1 MDAVAKHKALR
12 DYYLSILE
20 RYRDEL
26 KNALPAN
33 IGVDRFT
40 QVALI
45 TITKKPE
52 IFSCTKA
59 SVIGA
64 IMTSASLGLY
74 IDDDLGECFI
84 DRVYNDL
91 TKKYEAQIII
101 GYQGSCVL
109 GMRSGFVE
117 YMQPRYV
124 CEGDFF
130 EYEYGLNDVLRHQPT
145 AQDRGNDK
153 ITHFYIVV
161 KLTAGSKIFNVMTRQ
176 EVEEVRDRSSFYK
189 NAPKKED
196 TIWHIYFNK
205 MGNKTVLRSLTKYI
219 PLSPE
224 MQLAVKL
231 DEQLE
236 YGVQDLSKQVID
248 MPGMDEDVLAEALEG
263 RAQEQQDKTRKRNQD
278 KTKKKVDEA
287 LKNLSGIVA
296 KKSAPIL
303 AALFMF
309 SSCDKEKDAVNI
321 PAPKY
326 CYECTKTIDYSDGSG
341 NASNQVMT
349 VQLVCDITD
358 AQRLNLE
365 NSFPKQVY
373 YNGFIASQ
381 SYKCVKR

>member
-64 IMTSASLGLY
+64 IMTAASLGLY

-101 GYQGSCVL
+101 GYQGLCVL

-130 EYEYGLNDVLRHQPT
+130 EYEYGLNDILRHQPT

-236 YGVQDLSKQVID
+236 YGVQDLSKQVIEL
-248 MPGMDEDVLAEALEG
+248 PGMDEDVLAEALEG

-278 KTKKKVDEA
+278 KTKKKINEA

-303 AALFMF
+303 AALFLF
-309 SSCDKEKDAVNI
+309 SSCDKEKDSVNI
-321 PAPKY
+321 SAPKY
-326 CYECTKTIDYSDGSG
+326 CYECTKTIEYSDGSG
-341 NASNQVMT
+341 SASNQIKSYDSF
-349 VQLVCDITD
+349 CDLTD
-358 AQRLNLE
+358 SQKSNLE
-365 NSFPKQVY
+365 KSNTKQVI
-373 YNGFIASQ
+373 YNGYVANQF
-381 SYKCVKR
+381 YKCVKK